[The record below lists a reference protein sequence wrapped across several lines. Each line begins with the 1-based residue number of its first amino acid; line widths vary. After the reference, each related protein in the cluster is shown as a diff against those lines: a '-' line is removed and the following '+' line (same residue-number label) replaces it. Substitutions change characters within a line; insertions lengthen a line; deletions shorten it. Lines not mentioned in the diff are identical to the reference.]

1 MAISF
6 NIFNLIC
13 IYSFI
18 FYQLSI
24 LQRERERERER
35 KIKERME
42 VSGQLHALND
52 LHPAH
57 IEYETGL
64 TPELE

>member
-1 MAISF
+1 MP
-6 NIFNLIC
+6 LRQMGEER
-13 IYSFI
+13 YS
-18 FYQLSI
+18 S
-24 LQRERERERER
+24 
-35 KIKERME
+35 
-42 VSGQLHALND
+42 SGQLHALNA